1 MAGINVSEYAHSSV
15 HKAII
20 LRDYDGL
27 KEILEGLPK
36 LCNPYEIKTEAASI
50 AEDEKAAAISAIVN
64 RRDVPNG
71 DTPLHLAAKL
81 GDMAAAEMLMAA
93 RANDSLKNKEGWSA
107 LRTAIINK
115 QDKIAMIMIRYSW
128 NDYDEKW
135 QRRLP
140 RYLGTMRRMRDFYM
154 EITFHFESSVI
165 PFISRIAPS
174 DTYKIWKKGGNLRA
188 DMTLAG
194 FDGMKIKRSD
204 QSILF
209 LGDGLDD
216 DKKVPGSLCML
227 SHKKK
232 EVIVTPEPSKPTD
245 RMVRQSLNRKSKA
258 KVVRVGIDVSQAL
271 LVPQLTWRR
280 KERKE
285 MVGPWKAKV
294 YDMQNVVLCV
304 KSKRVP
310 GAPPDVKVAPKETSK
325 DNEKIEDVLT
335 EEEGKQLETA
345 LNSPDENDQS
355 QKSKVKKE
363 KKEKKEK
370 KGRSNGYREK
380 DHHKGKKGTN
390 SASVDSASG
399 NKKED
404 ENGDSE
410 YKKGMIPALWLSEN
424 FPLHIEEL
432 LPMLDILA
440 EKVKAVRRLR
450 ELLTTKLPK
459 ETFPVRVAIPVVS
472 TVRVLVSFTK
482 FEELHQVDEF
492 ESAPSSPTSAGQE
505 NPEVELSSSL
515 SSSSWFQWIKTPSR
529 SSSSAAEF
537 ISRSDDGQD
546 LFAIPSDYKWIT
558 IEEKMKIMERNK
570 QKKNAQKP

>member
-20 LRDYDGL
+20 LKDYDGL
-27 KEILEGLPK
+27 KGILEGLPK

-50 AEDEKAAAISAIVN
+50 AEEEKAATISVIAN

-81 GDMAAAEMLMAA
+81 GDRAAAEMLMAA
-93 RANDSLKNKEGWSA
+93 GANDKLKNKEGWSA

-115 QDKIAMIMIRYSW
+115 QDEVAMIMIRYSW
-128 NDYDEKW
+128 NDTDEKW
-135 QRRLP
+135 YRRLP
-140 RYLGTMRRMRDFYM
+140 RYIGTLRRMRNFYM

-204 QSILF
+204 RSILF
-209 LGDGLDD
+209 IGDGLDD
-216 DKKVPGSLCML
+216 DKKVPGSLCGVT
-227 SHKKK
+227 HKRK
-232 EVIVTPEPSKPTD
+232 EVVVFAVPSKPTD
-245 RMVRQSLNRKSKA
+245 TMVRQSLTRRSTT
-258 KVVRVGIDVSQAL
+258 KVERVGIDVSQAL
-271 LVPQLTWRR
+271 LVPQLTWRK

-294 YDMQNVVLCV
+294 YDMKNVVLCL

-310 GAPPDVKVAPKETSK
+310 RAPPDVKVAPKETGK

-335 EEEGKQLETA
+335 EEERKKLETV

-355 QKSKVKKE
+355 QKSNV

-370 KGRSNGYREK
+370 KGRSSGHREK
-380 DHHKGKKGTN
+380 EHHKGKKVTN
-390 SASVDSASG
+390 SASVDSANG

-410 YKKGMIPALWLSEN
+410 YKKGMMPALWLSEN

-472 TVRVLVSFTK
+472 TVRVLVTFTK
-482 FEELHQVDEF
+482 FEELQQVDEF
-492 ESAPSSPTSAGQE
+492 ESAPSSPTGAGQE
-505 NPEVELSSSL
+505 NPEVELSSSS
-515 SSSSWFQWIKTPSR
+515 SSSSWFPWIKIPSR

-537 ISRSDDGQD
+537 ISGSDDGQD
-546 LFAIPSDYKWIT
+546 LFSIPSDYKWI
-558 IEEKMKIMERNK
+558 MD
-570 QKKNAQKP
+570 